1 MKDVGFVSSNP
12 NNVKVLELLRKRSS
26 VSVDEI
32 AKFTRIPKVTL
43 RTIMD
48 ELKRRGFIVEEE
60 GYYSISKEGLE
71 VLKRL

>member
-12 NNVKVLELLRKRSS
+12 NNVRVLELLRKRSGMS
-26 VSVDEI
+26 VEEI

-48 ELKRRGFIVEEE
+48 ELKRRGFVVEEN
-60 GYYSISKEGLE
+60 GYYSISEEGLE